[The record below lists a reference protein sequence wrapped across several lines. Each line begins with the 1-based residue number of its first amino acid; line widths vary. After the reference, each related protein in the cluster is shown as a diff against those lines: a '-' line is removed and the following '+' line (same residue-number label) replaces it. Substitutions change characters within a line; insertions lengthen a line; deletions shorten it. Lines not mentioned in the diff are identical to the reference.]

1 MINYQWNFNP
11 LTCYTHEAG
20 YDDVVFTV
28 HWQFSGTSGSLNESG
43 SFVSQYNAQIIGT
56 QNFTF
61 SPDSGSFTPFN
72 ELTFDQV
79 RGWVETAIGE
89 ERIAQMSASIAQQIQ
104 DQITP
109 VIVNLPAPWAPTG
122 SMV

>member
-1 MINYQWNFNP
+1 MINYKWNFNP

-20 YDDVVFTV
+20 YDDVVVTV
-28 HWQFSGTSGSLNESG
+28 HWQFSGLSGSADITG
-43 SFVSQYNAQIIGT
+43 SQYFAQIVGT

-79 RGWVETAIGE
+79 RGWIETAMGE
-89 ERIAQMSASIAQQIQ
+89 ERIVFMSASVAQQIQ
-104 DQITP
+104 EQITP
-109 VIVNLPAPWAPTG
+109 VIVNLQAPWLPTG
-122 SMV
+122 SIV

>member
-1 MINYQWNFNP
+1 MLTYKWNFNP
-11 LTCYTHEAG
+11 LTCYTHESG

-28 HWQFSGTSGSLNESG
+28 HWQLSGTSGSINESG
-43 SFVSQYNAQIIGT
+43 SVVPQYNAQIIGT
-56 QNFTF
+56 QGFTF

-79 RGWVETAIGE
+79 RGWIETAIGE
-89 ERIAQMSASIAQQIQ
+89 ERITQMSASIAQQIQ

-109 VIVNLPAPWAPTG
+109 VIVNLPAPWITPP
-122 SMV
+122 SV

>member
-1 MINYQWNFNP
+1 MINYKWNFNP

-20 YDDVVFTV
+20 YDDVVATV
-28 HWQFSGTSGSLNESG
+28 HWQFSGLSGSADITG
-43 SFVSQYNAQIIGT
+43 PQYFSQIIGT

-79 RGWVETAIGE
+79 RGWVETVMGE
-89 ERIAQMSASIAQQIQ
+89 ERITLMSASVAQNIQ
-104 DQITP
+104 EQITP
-109 VIVNLPAPWAPTG
+109 VIVNLPAPWLSSG
-122 SMV
+122 SIG